1 MEKRLRKVRE
11 LGNCFQGQRIK
22 PPSALRAEPARA
34 AGCPVLRHCNVLER
48 DPGAPPSA
56 CALPHQGLIKTAPK
70 VCLGSP
76 CQAERPGTEMDPSFM
91 SQSRRNTE
99 QLQDHTPST
108 ITEGWERGGILRGS
122 HQERAHKSNAVY
134 NLKTGWGSQK
144 QGEAACQTPKSHAF
158 WIMSILG
165 RKS

>member
-22 PPSALRAEPARA
+22 PPSALRAKPARA

-56 CALPHQGLIKTAPK
+56 CALPHQGLIKKAPK

-76 CQAERPGTEMDPSFM
+76 CQAERPDTEMDPSFM

-99 QLQDHTPST
+99 QLQDHIPST
-108 ITEGWERGGILRGS
+108 ITEG
-122 HQERAHKSNAVY
+122 
-134 NLKTGWGSQK
+134 
-144 QGEAACQTPKSHAF
+144 
-158 WIMSILG
+158 
-165 RKS
+165 